1 MRFALL
7 ALCLSACLIESPSG
21 DDDYYP
27 PPSGGGWG
35 SGYGGT
41 GGDNGYGCR
50 KDTECAGG
58 LVCARN
64 GECMS
69 ASSVRVVHVN
79 WTVGDQVAS
88 DASCVRSPDLAITF
102 SDAQGSEFGFAPVP
116 CDAGRFTVDKM
127 PLAYTRVQLSRVG
140 EYSGGAS
147 GMFDSAGD
155 ANLDLPY

>member
-27 PPSGGGWG
+27 PSSGGGWG
-35 SGYGGT
+35 SGYGGS

-50 KDTECAGG
+50 KDTECSGG

-64 GECMS
+64 GVCTS

-79 WTVGDQVAS
+79 WTVNDQVAS
-88 DASCVRSPDLAITF
+88 DASCVRAPNLAITF
-102 SDAQGSEFGFAPVP
+102 SDAQGYDFGFAPVP
-116 CDAGRFTVDKM
+116 CKAGRFTVDKM
-127 PLAYTRVQLSRVG
+127 PLVYTRVELSRAG

-147 GMFDSAGD
+147 GQFDSAGD
-155 ANLDLPY
+155 ANLNLPY